1 MNINDQIAQI
11 LEAAKLQIQAN
22 MATNGINAS
31 GQTSKSFAVRQT
43 NRGVQLYMQAGDV
56 APVKTLEIGLAPNI
70 ATWGILGKIK
80 NWIVI
85 KKLTVKN
92 VPYLT
97 DREHK
102 YTQEERNL
110 NLAAGAITHK
120 IIEKGTN
127 RYTTP
132 AEVIYTPVIE
142 EVKKKVHAVMQNAI
156 ITAISNKP

>member
-1 MNINDQIAQI
+1 MNINGQIANI
-11 LEAAKLQIQAN
+11 LEEAKLQIQAN
-22 MATNGINAS
+22 MASNKINAS
-31 GQTSKSFAVRQT
+31 GQTSKSFSVRQT
-43 NRGVQLYMQAGDV
+43 NRGVQLIMQSGEV
-56 APVKTLEIGLAPNI
+56 APARTLETGLAPNI

-80 NWIVI
+80 DWIIV

-120 IIEKGTN
+120 IIEKGTK
-127 RYTTP
+127 RHITP
-132 AEVIYTPVIE
+132 EEVIYSPVIE
-142 EVKKKVHAVMQNAI
+142 DVKIKVRQIMKNAL
-156 ITAISNKP
+156 ITTINDKR